1 MSFIAQQYVQISLRI
16 WQLQIGAY
24 QHSYDN
30 YQFDTKLKSF
40 CNWGRLNISFFTFAT
55 LKIRHI
61 HRPAKK
67 ASPVVAFYL
76 RSLS

>member
-1 MSFIAQQYVQISLRI
+1 MLNVCHMSIIAQQYVQLSLLI
-16 WQLQIGAY
+16 CQLQIGAY

-55 LKIRHI
+55 LKIRH
-61 HRPAKK
+61 
-67 ASPVVAFYL
+67 SPDQQKRL
-76 RSLS
+76 LQK